1 MKVLGINFSK
11 RTADNKFHSEL
22 INDYACTVQYCIEKK
37 RSNFALVRESRE
49 YAHDVWE
56 RSYMVVDVRYDVEFN
71 AKDKNE
77 ASKKFAELV
86 KNGAPY
92 DRRAQGGATI
102 GELIAARR
110 V

>member
-1 MKVLGINFSK
+1 MKILGINFSK

-37 RSNFALVRESRE
+37 RSNFALVRETRE
-49 YAHDVWE
+49 YPHDVWE
-56 RSYMVVDVRYDVEFN
+56 HSFLVVDVRYDVEYN
-71 AKDKNE
+71 AKDKRE

-92 DRRAQGGATI
+92 DRRVACEAS
-102 GELIAARR
+102 IAEILASRK
-110 V
+110 

>member
-22 INDYACTVQYCIEKK
+22 INDYVCTVQYCIEKK
-37 RSNFALVRESRE
+37 RSNFALIRESRE

-56 RSYMVVDVRYDVEFN
+56 RSYMVVDVRYDVVYGADSER
-71 AKDKNE
+71 E

-92 DRRAQGGATI
+92 DRRVPCEATVA
-102 GELIAARR
+102 EMVASRN
-110 V
+110 